1 MSECPNSD
9 PDFDKIMS
17 KWFDITSNDY
27 PSNRKKVYYGVCIW
41 VRLILFSLVFYYRE
55 YKYMPYILGV
65 FSIFSIIHYK
75 DNIKTAGRQWWSKRF
90 DLTIAILLLISS
102 VLVIRGKID
111 PVFMPVILYTS
122 LLGGVIQ
129 SFLIK
134 FC

>member
-55 YKYMPYILGV
+55 YKYMRYILGV

>member
-9 PDFDKIMS
+9 PGFDKIMS

-75 DNIKTAGRQWWSKRF
+75 TIFRRLKTYNK
-90 DLTIAILLLISS
+90 
-102 VLVIRGKID
+102 
-111 PVFMPVILYTS
+111 
-122 LLGGVIQ
+122 
-129 SFLIK
+129 
-134 FC
+134 

>member
-9 PDFDKIMS
+9 PGFDKIMS
-17 KWFDITSNDY
+17 IWFDITSNDY

>member
-9 PDFDKIMS
+9 PGFDKIMS
-17 KWFDITSNDY
+17 IWFDITSNDY

-111 PVFMPVILYTS
+111 SIFMPVILYTS

>member
-27 PSNRKKVYYGVCIW
+27 PSTRKKVYYGVCIW